1 MLRRNADALL
11 ATRLQLAPPAHS
23 AARRQPDLPVVLGQ
37 VGKVTFPLVA
47 HCLVAVV
54 VDQAHFSLLVAS

>member
-1 MLRRNADALL
+1 MNALL
-11 ATRLQLAPPAHS
+11 APRHHPAPPAHS
-23 AARRQPDLPVVLGQ
+23 TAQRQPDLPVVLGQ